1 MVKCCNRCKN
11 KLCASKVPIF
21 SNLAEAELI
30 DIIKMTGHEEFEKG
44 DTICFEGLEANT
56 LYIINEGEIKL
67 FKCTKDGKE
76 QILHIL
82 TAGDFFG
89 ELNLLKGGQ
98 YSFSAEAIT
107 STKLCTLTKDKM
119 KSIILDKPEIALK
132 IMETLADRVN
142 SLETLAQNLATNEV
156 EVRLA
161 YMLLKLKK
169 EYGVETPQGIE
180 MKIPIT
186 REDMSNYTGV
196 ARETVSRKLKSF
208 EEEGIIKL
216 VGNKKII
223 ILDEE
228 RLRLMQ

>member
-1 MVKCCNRCKN
+1 MAECCDRCKN
-11 KLCASKVPIF
+11 RLCASKVPIF
-21 SNLAEAELI
+21 SNLTESELI
-30 DIIKMTGHEEFEKG
+30 DIIKMTGHEEFGKG

-67 FKCTKDGKE
+67 FKYTKDGKE

-89 ELNLLKGGQ
+89 ELNLLKGGE

-107 STKLCTLTKDKM
+107 STRLCTLTKEKM
-119 KSIILDKPEIALK
+119 KSIILEKPEIALK
-132 IMETLADRVN
+132 IMETLADRLN

-161 YMLLKLKK
+161 YMLLELKK
-169 EYGVETPQGIE
+169 EYGKETTEGIE

-196 ARETVSRKLKSF
+196 ARETVSRKLKVF

-223 ILDEE
+223 ILNEE